1 MSIIYTET
9 KSDADSR
16 TEIDIGDGR
25 RLNITITGEG
35 IVMDVYA
42 RRAGIAKAV
51 ERIADGEHIIDVLT
65 QRENDGH
72 LGTAAMMFDEWAD
85 WLVQFNKE
93 CDVIWPEKT

>member
-35 IVMDVYA
+35 IVMDVYKM
-42 RRAGIAKAV
+42 RETGIAEAV
-51 ERIADGEHIIDVLT
+51 GRIADGEHIIDVLT

-85 WLVQFNKE
+85 WV
-93 CDVIWPEKT
+93 TA